1 MKADI
6 QCLAAAQK
14 LLERFIMPVIGMDS
28 RFVRVEED
36 LGQNQKL
43 WRSLSNF
50 SILAL
55 SCFTSYNYQTVL
67 VRVARSRANGS
78 INQYL

>member
-1 MKADI
+1 
-6 QCLAAAQK
+6 
-14 LLERFIMPVIGMDS
+14 MDS

-67 VRVARSRANGS
+67 VRVAELMVLSTNICKVGLKVLNWVR
-78 INQYL
+78 